1 MSNHPRDTA
10 DSLVDRLETFKG
22 RSVFIT
28 GHTGFKGSWL
38 ALWLAKLGARVT
50 GYALKPPTQPS
61 NFDLSNV
68 RGSLTAHHEADVR
81 DLALLRS
88 ALERSAP
95 EIVLHLAAQPLVL
108 ESYKNPR
115 DTFEINVMGT
125 ANLLES
131 IRQLQLP
138 CSVVVVTSD
147 KCYENR
153 EWLWGYRESD
163 PMGGHDPYSASKGL
177 TELLV
182 SSYRR
187 SFFQPGEIS
196 KQGVRLATA
205 RAGNVIG
212 GGDWSPDHIIVDVID
227 ALSKGRAIQVRSPK
241 AIRPWQHVLESLS
254 GYLTLASA
262 LHGSDAARYC
272 DGWNFGPRVEDS
284 IPVRDLVQLLIERWG
299 AGSWIDASDPTRPHE
314 AQNLRLSIEKA
325 QLSLGWQPRWSVE
338 EAVEHTVFWFRRYLD
353 APAELQ
359 STCLHQIDA
368 YLGTRSIR

>member
-1 MSNHPRDTA
+1 MSNHPRDAA
-10 DSLVDRLETFKG
+10 DSLVERLEAFKG

-38 ALWLAKLGARVT
+38 ALWLAKLGARVA

-68 RGSLTAHHEADVR
+68 RDSLVAHHVADVR
-81 DLALLRS
+81 DFTLLRS

-108 ESYKNPR
+108 ESYRNPR
-115 DTFEINVMGT
+115 DTFETNVMGT

-196 KQGVRLATA
+196 KHGVRLATA

-299 AGSWIDASDPTRPHE
+299 AGSWTDASDPTRPHE

-325 QLSLGWQPRWSVE
+325 QLSLGWEPRWSVAK
-338 EAVEHTVFWFRRYLD
+338 AVDHTVFWFRRYLD
-353 APAELQ
+353 APAVLQ
-359 STCLHQIDA
+359 ATCLDQIDA
-368 YLGTRSIR
+368 YLGTEIVR